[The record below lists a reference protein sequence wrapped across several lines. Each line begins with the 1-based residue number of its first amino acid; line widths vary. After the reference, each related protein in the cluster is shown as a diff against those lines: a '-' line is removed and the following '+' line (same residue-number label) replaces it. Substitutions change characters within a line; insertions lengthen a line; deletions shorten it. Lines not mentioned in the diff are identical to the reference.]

1 MPNVKVVF
9 DRIDVH
15 NDGEAL
21 EKGKVYWKFSVNGT
35 KVEERT
41 SGNPMLVSS
50 GSSID
55 LNSSRSVELANN
67 QELVVNG
74 FIAEKDKLTSGKD
87 DTASFERSYDRS
99 ENWGDGVRTV
109 RLTDSP
115 LDCTLTYTIQA
126 E

>member
-1 MPNVKVVF
+1 MPNIKVVF

-21 EKGKVYWKFSVNGT
+21 EKGKLYWKFSVNGI

-41 SGNPMLVSS
+41 SGNPLRVAS
-50 GSSID
+50 GTSID
-55 LNSSRSVELANN
+55 LNSSRSVELKSDE
-67 QELVVNG
+67 ELTIDG
-74 FIAEKDKLTSGKD
+74 FVAEKDKLTSGKD
-87 DTASFERSYDRS
+87 DTAAFDRAYDRS
-99 ENWGDGVRTV
+99 ENWGDGSHDV

-115 LDCTLTYTIQA
+115 LDVTLTYTISV

>member
-1 MPNVKVVF
+1 MPNVKVAF
-9 DRIDVH
+9 DSIAVH
-15 NDGEAL
+15 NDGEFTQ
-21 EKGKVYWKFSVNGT
+21 KGKIYWKLSVNGT
-35 KVEERT
+35 KVDERT
-41 SGNPMLVSS
+41 SGNPLLVAS
-50 GSSID
+50 GSTID
-55 LNSSRSVELANN
+55 LNSSRSVELADN

-74 FIAEKDKLTSGKD
+74 FVAEKDSLTSGKD

-99 ENWGDGVRTV
+99 ENWGDGVRNV

>member
-1 MPNVKVVF
+1 MANIKVVF

-15 NDGEAL
+15 NDGEST
-21 EKGKVYWKFSVNGT
+21 EKGKLYWKFSVNGV
-35 KVEERT
+35 KVDERT
-41 SGNPMLVSS
+41 SGNPLLVSS
-50 GSSID
+50 GSTID
-55 LNSSRSVELANN
+55 LNSSRSVELLSN
-67 QELVVNG
+67 QELTVTG
-74 FIAEKDKLTSGKD
+74 FVAEKDSLLSGKD
-87 DTASFERSYDRS
+87 DTASFARSYDRS